1 MNLDTKSV
9 YTVAK
14 KEFTDH
20 IRNRWIL
27 ILIIVFIALTLVAS
41 FLAGQQSLS
50 SDKTLGGAEDTVVT
64 LLSIAGFLMPLIAIM
79 LGFSTIAGEAE
90 SGSLALVL
98 SYPIRRSEVLL
109 GKFLGLGA
117 ILAFTTLIGFGIG
130 GIIISISAGTAQIL
144 GFLAFIGL
152 TILFGL
158 MYLGPMILFSAL
170 LKRRV
175 TAIGSGIFMFLWSPI
190 YSMITFGIYLA
201 TTNIS
206 PLDLMQGGTIS
217 LPNWMWWSI
226 SVSPTDLYE
235 TTVMKAFNVQQAFGF
250 QMPLPGFLATP
261 VLLFFMC
268 LWIAIPLLLAYVFF
282 RRRDI

>member
-1 MNLDTKSV
+1 MNFNARSV

-41 FLAGQQSLS
+41 FLAGQRSLNNQ
-50 SDKTLGGAEDTVVT
+50 TLGGAEETVLT
-64 LLSIAGFLMPLIAIM
+64 LLSIAAFLIPLIAIM
-79 LGFSTIAGEAE
+79 LGFATIAGEAE
-90 SGSLALVL
+90 SGALALVL

-109 GKFLGLGA
+109 GKFLGLGG
-117 ILAFTTLIGFGIG
+117 ILAFTALVGFGVG
-130 GIIISISAGTAQIL
+130 GIVIAFSAGASQIL

-158 MYLGPMILFSAL
+158 MYLGPMIFFSAL

-190 YSMITFGIYLA
+190 YGMITFAVYLA

-206 PLDLMQGGTIS
+206 PTQIMQGGNIS
-217 LPNWMWWSI
+217 VPDWMWWSLA
-226 SVSPTDLYE
+226 VSPSDLYQ
-235 TTVMKAFNVQQAFGF
+235 TTVMKAFNVEQAFGF
-250 QMPLPGFLATP
+250 TMPLPDFLSAP
-261 VLLFFMC
+261 LLLFFMF
-268 LWIAIPLLLAYVFF
+268 LWISIPLLLAYLFF